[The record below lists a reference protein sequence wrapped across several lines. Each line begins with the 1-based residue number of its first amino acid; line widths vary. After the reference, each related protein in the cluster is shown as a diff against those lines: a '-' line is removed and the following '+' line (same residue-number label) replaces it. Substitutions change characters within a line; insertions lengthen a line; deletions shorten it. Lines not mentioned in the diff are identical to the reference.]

1 MNMKTITATLTAVLF
16 VTLGRPSNAESEKP
30 LAEGSFFNGEDLTG
44 WSGNEG
50 FWSVK
55 DGAIIGHSDKPVAK
69 NEFLWS
75 AVAVADFHLVVEVK
89 LTPDNCNAGI
99 QFRSKKANAHGQAH
113 GYQADVG
120 AGVWGK
126 LYHEHGR
133 GKLDWNNRAAKAV
146 KPGEWNRYE
155 ILAVGDRIWTA
166 INGTICV
173 AVRDP
178 KGERTGQIALQIH
191 GGPPQTVHYRKPTLT
206 HDPPVQLAGLGE
218 AELDAKLVGVGKPAA
233 EPTKKPRIKPRSDAA
248 PATGAA
254 IDWSKRIAAADPGSK
269 GEAWATPD
277 FDDKAWKTMK
287 LPGHFENAGLPDYDG
302 VVWFRKTV
310 ELSAAQA
317 GAKASVHLG
326 QIDDMD
332 VSWVNGKRVG
342 GYEVPGAHFTVRNY
356 PIPAGVLRA
365 GENTIAVR
373 VMDHGWPGGIAGK
386 PEELALRVG
395 AESFSLANQWRYAPG
410 ASLAVLNK
418 VVERAIPAAPGSTT
432 QVTKFTDGFALEE
445 GDVLAF
451 LGGSMMVKQIESGAL
466 EAYLTRAAGER
477 SVYFRDISWQADTVY
492 RQQRPRNFGT
502 HAEMLDRVGATVAV
516 AAFGQVE
523 AMDGVE
529 LLPEFISAYEK
540 LLEAEVRPRTEK
552 IVLVTPFPFARAEGN
567 PHLPDLTRH
576 NASIKAYAQAIVKLA
591 KRRGW
596 IAVDLSE
603 FDTGGLT
610 IGGLQ
615 LTPSGHERWAS
626 LVTEQFT
633 GEPTLV
639 LSTGWD
645 AVREQ
650 IGQKNF
656 LWRRHWRPTN
666 WAFLYGNRQT
676 QPSSKDHRP
685 GKPRWFPIEVDA
697 IIPRIEA
704 AQARI
709 FELRENVK

>member
-1 MNMKTITATLTAVLF
+1 MNMKTIAAALTAVLF

-30 LAEGSFFNGEDLTG
+30 LAEGAFFNGEDLTG

-50 FWSVK
+50 LWSVK
-55 DGAIIGHSDKPVAK
+55 DRAIIGHSDKPVAK
-69 NEFLWS
+69 NEFIWS
-75 AVAVADFHLVVEVK
+75 AVTVEDFHLVVEVK
-89 LTPDNCNAGI
+89 LTPDNRNAGI
-99 QFRSKKANAHGQAH
+99 QFRSKKVNVHGQAH

-166 INGTICV
+166 INGTLCV

-178 KGERTGQIALQIH
+178 AGERSGQIALQIH
-191 GGPPQTVHYRKPTLT
+191 SGPPQTVHYRKPTLT
-206 HDPPVQLAGLGE
+206 HNPPVQLAGLGE
-218 AELDAKLVGVGKPAA
+218 SELDAKLVVVGQPSA
-233 EPTKKPRIKPRSDAA
+233 EPTKKPRIKARGDAA
-248 PATGAA
+248 PATGGI
-254 IDWSKRIAAADPGSK
+254 IDWSKRIAVADPGSK
-269 GEAWATPD
+269 GDAWAKLD

-317 GAKASVHLG
+317 GEKASVHLG

-356 PIPAGVLRA
+356 PIPAGMLRA

-373 VMDHGWPGGIAGK
+373 VMDHGWLGGIAGK
-386 PEELALRVG
+386 PEELSLRVG
-395 AESFSLANQWRYAPG
+395 EESILQ
-410 ASLAVLNK
+410 
-418 VVERAIPAAPGSTT
+418 
-432 QVTKFTDGFALEE
+432 E

-451 LGGSMMVKQIESGAL
+451 LGGSVMVKQIDSGAL
-466 EAYLTRAAGER
+466 ETYLTRAAGER

-502 HAEMLDRVGATVAV
+502 HAEMLDRIGATVCV

-523 AMDGVE
+523 AMDGVQR
-529 LLPEFISAYEK
+529 LAEFISAYEK
-540 LLEAEVRPRTEK
+540 LLEEAVRPRTEK
-552 IVLVTPFPFARAEGN
+552 IVLITPFPFTRAEGN
-567 PHLPDLTRH
+567 PHLPDLTVH

-596 IAVDLSE
+596 IAVDLSGL
-603 FDTGGLT
+603 DASGLT
-610 IGGLQ
+610 IDGLQ
-615 LTPSGHERWAS
+615 LTPTGHERWAS

-633 GEPTLV
+633 GEPAPV

-645 AVREQ
+645 EVREQ

-697 IIPRIEA
+697 IISRIEA
-704 AQARI
+704 AEARI
-709 FELRENVK
+709 FELRKNVK